1 MGFKKLL
8 CTEAKVVDFRSSF
21 FRETEMLN
29 FACDYL
35 DGAHPKVFEALEACN
50 YLKTGCYGVGDAV
63 SDAARAKIREACGAP
78 EAEIYLL
85 SGGTQTNKV
94 VLSTLLKP
102 WQSVIAAKTGHI
114 AVHEAG
120 AIEASGHKVV
130 ELSGT
135 DGKLSAE
142 QVENVFI
149 AWEKDD
155 NREHMPQPGAVYV
168 TQPTE
173 YGTLYSL
180 KELTAISECCR
191 RHGAVLYLD
200 GARLFY
206 GLAAEGNDVTLADIA
221 RLCDAFY
228 IGGTKCGL
236 LFGEAV
242 VFPKAGTVPHFFTL
256 TKQYGALMA
265 KSKVLGAQFDALF
278 TDGLGMEMARH
289 ADSEADRIRDALVKK
304 GYTVLFGGRTNQ
316 IFVLLTNAA
325 LEKLQQSVA
334 MGFWERPDADH
345 VIERI
350 ATSWSTDPKEADALI
365 AVL

>member
-1 MGFKKLL
+1 
-8 CTEAKVVDFRSSF
+8 
-21 FRETEMLN
+21 MLN

-135 DGKLSAE
+135 DGKLSVE

-155 NREHMPQPGAVYV
+155 NREHMPQ
-168 TQPTE
+168 
-173 YGTLYSL
+173 SL
-180 KELTAISECCR
+180 HAAPFPYRGR
-191 RHGAVLYLD
+191 R
-200 GARLFY
+200 
-206 GLAAEGNDVTLADIA
+206 
-221 RLCDAFY
+221 
-228 IGGTKCGL
+228 
-236 LFGEAV
+236 
-242 VFPKAGTVPHFFTL
+242 
-256 TKQYGALMA
+256 
-265 KSKVLGAQFDALF
+265 
-278 TDGLGMEMARH
+278 
-289 ADSEADRIRDALVKK
+289 
-304 GYTVLFGGRTNQ
+304 
-316 IFVLLTNAA
+316 
-325 LEKLQQSVA
+325 
-334 MGFWERPDADH
+334 
-345 VIERI
+345 
-350 ATSWSTDPKEADALI
+350 
-365 AVL
+365 

>member
-1 MGFKKLL
+1 
-8 CTEAKVVDFRSSF
+8 
-21 FRETEMLN
+21 MLN

-78 EAEIYLL
+78 EAEIYFL

-206 GLAAEGNDVTLADIA
+206 GLAAEG
-221 RLCDAFY
+221 
-228 IGGTKCGL
+228 
-236 LFGEAV
+236 
-242 VFPKAGTVPHFFTL
+242 
-256 TKQYGALMA
+256 
-265 KSKVLGAQFDALF
+265 AQFDALF

-289 ADSEADRIRDALVKK
+289 ADGEADRIRDALVKK

-325 LEKLQQSVA
+325 AEKLQQSVA

-345 VIERI
+345 VVERI
-350 ATSWSTDPKEADALI
+350 ATSWSTDPKETDALI

>member
-1 MGFKKLL
+1 M
-8 CTEAKVVDFRSSF
+8 
-21 FRETEMLN
+21 
-29 FACDYL
+29 
-35 DGAHPKVFEALEACN
+35 
-50 YLKTGCYGVGDAV
+50 
-63 SDAARAKIREACGAP
+63 
-78 EAEIYLL
+78 
-85 SGGTQTNKV
+85 

-130 ELSGT
+130 ELPGT

-142 QVENVFI
+142 QVESVFV

-289 ADSEADRIRDALVKK
+289 ADGEADRIRDALVKK

-325 LEKLQQSVA
+325 AEKLQQSVA
-334 MGFWERPDADH
+334 MGFWERPDANH

-350 ATSWSTDPKEADALI
+350 ATSWSTDPKETDALI

>member
-1 MGFKKLL
+1 
-8 CTEAKVVDFRSSF
+8 
-21 FRETEMLN
+21 MLN
-29 FACDYL
+29 FACDYS
-35 DGAHPKVFEALEACN
+35 DDAHPKVFEALKACN
-50 YLKTGCYGVGDAV
+50 YFKTGCYGVGDAV
-63 SDAARAKIREACGAP
+63 SDAARAKTREACGAP

-94 VLSTLLKP
+94 V
-102 WQSVIAAKTGHI
+102 
-114 AVHEAG
+114 
-120 AIEASGHKVV
+120 
-130 ELSGT
+130 ELPGT

-142 QVENVFI
+142 QVESVFV

-155 NREHMPQPGAVYV
+155 NREHMPQPGVVYV

-180 KELTAISECCR
+180 KELTAISECCH

-206 GLAAEGNDVTLADIA
+206 GLAAEDNDVTLADIA

-278 TDGLGMEMARH
+278 TDGLGMEMAQH
-289 ADSEADRIRDALVKK
+289 ADKEADRIREALVKK

-316 IFVLLTNAA
+316 IFVLLTNAEA
-325 LEKLQQSVA
+325 EKLQQSVA

-350 ATSWSTDPKEADALI
+350 ATSWATDPKETDALI

>member
-1 MGFKKLL
+1 
-8 CTEAKVVDFRSSF
+8 
-21 FRETEMLN
+21 MLN

-78 EAEIYLL
+78 EAEIYFL

-130 ELSGT
+130 ELPGT

-142 QVENVFI
+142 QVESVFV

-278 TDGLGMEMARH
+278 TDGLGMEMAGH

-325 LEKLQQSVA
+325 AEKLQQSVV

-350 ATSWSTDPKEADALI
+350 ATSWSTDPKETDALI